1 MATVREMLDVPGELE
16 SVFELV
22 ADFGRASEWDPLVL
36 RSARLDDGPL
46 RVGSEFGLVIRSPLG
61 PRYLRYGI
69 ESIDRPRRVVLVGG
83 NRLFATRDTITL
95 SRRGDGVRVEYEAQL
110 GLWGLAPLGEPVL
123 GLVFRRLARDA
134 AGGLERRL
142 ERLAAGR

>member
-1 MATVREMLDVPGELE
+1 MATVREVLHVPGELE
-16 SVFELV
+16 SVFALV

-36 RSARLDDGPL
+36 RSARLDEGPL

-61 PRYLRYGI
+61 PRYLRYGV
-69 ESIDRPRRVVLVGG
+69 ESIDRPHRVVLVGG
-83 NRLFATRDTITL
+83 NRLFATRDTIAL
-95 SRRGDGVRVEYEAQL
+95 SRSGEGVRIDYEARL

-134 AGGLERRL
+134 VGGLQRRL
-142 ERLAAGR
+142 EQLAAGR